1 MKHSILVKN
10 LGLQPYKPVW
20 EKMQQFTHQRDADT
34 RSEIWILE
42 HPPVFTLGQAGKPE
56 HVLNQGEIPLVK
68 TDRGGQVTYH
78 GPGQLVLYT
87 LLNLHAFNIGVRSL
101 VETLE
106 GSVID
111 FLANHGIEANAD
123 RKAPGVYIDGKK
135 IAALGL
141 KIRKGNS
148 YHGLSFNIDMDLA
161 PFRQINPC
169 GYQGLEVTQLRDQG
183 VIIPINHVATDVLA
197 LLARRLDCDLEFNDR
212 HK

>member
-1 MKHSILVKN
+1 MKRRIRVKN
-10 LGLQPYKPVW
+10 LGLQPYQPVW
-20 EKMQQFTHQRDADT
+20 QKMQQFTHQRHQET
-34 RSEIWILE
+34 PSEIWIVE
-42 HPPVFTLGQAGKPE
+42 HPAVFTLGQAGKPE
-56 HVLNQGEIPLVK
+56 HVLNQGEIPLVQ

-87 LLNLHAFNIGVRSL
+87 LLNLHNFNIGVRSL
-101 VETLE
+101 VEMLE
-106 GSVID
+106 NSVID
-111 FLANHGIEANAD
+111 FLATHDIKANAD
-123 RKAPGVYIDGKK
+123 RNAPGVYVDGKK

-183 VIIPINHVATDVLA
+183 VIMSVNDVATDVLT
-197 LLARRLDCDLEFNDR
+197 LLADKLDGDLEFND
-212 HK
+212 

>member
-10 LGLQPYKPVW
+10 LGLQPYQPVW
-20 EKMQQFTHQRDADT
+20 EKMQQFTRQRDPGT
-34 RSEIWILE
+34 PSEIWIVQ

-56 HVLNQGEIPLVK
+56 HVLNQGNIPLVE

-87 LLNLHAFNIGVRSL
+87 LLNLHDFNIGVRSL

-106 GSVID
+106 NSVID
-111 FLANHGIEANAD
+111 FLATHGVKANAD
-123 RKAPGVYIDGKK
+123 RKAPGVYVKGKK

-148 YHGLSFNIDMDLA
+148 YHGLSFNIDMDLE
-161 PFRQINPC
+161 PFQQINPC

-183 VIIPINHVATDVLA
+183 VIMSLNDVATDVLT
-197 LLARRLDCDLEFNDR
+197 LLASRLDSNLEFND
-212 HK
+212 

>member
-1 MKHSILVKN
+1 MKHRIRVKN
-10 LGLQPYKPVW
+10 LGLQPYQPVW
-20 EKMQQFTHQRDADT
+20 EKMQQFTHQRNPQT
-34 RSEIWILE
+34 PSEIWIVE
-42 HPPVFTLGQAGKPE
+42 HPAVFTLGQAGKPE
-56 HVLNQGEIPLVK
+56 HVLNQGEIPLVQ

-87 LLNLHAFNIGVRSL
+87 LLNLHDFKIGVRSL

-106 GSVID
+106 NSVID
-111 FLANHGIEANAD
+111 FLTTHDIKATAD
-123 RKAPGVYIDGKK
+123 RKAPGVYVDGKK

-161 PFRQINPC
+161 PFQQINPC

-183 VIIPINHVATDVLA
+183 VIMSVNDVATDVLK
-197 LLARRLDCDLEFNDR
+197 LLARKLDGDLEFND
-212 HK
+212 